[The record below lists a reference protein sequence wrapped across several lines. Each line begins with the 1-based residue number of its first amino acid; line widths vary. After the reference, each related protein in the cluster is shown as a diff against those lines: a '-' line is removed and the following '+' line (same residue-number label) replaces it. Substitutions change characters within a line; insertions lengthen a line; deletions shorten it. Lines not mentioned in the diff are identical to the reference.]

1 VVSTPGNYKANR
13 LKFRICMFGA
23 SSWRRSLRLREIFGS
38 VTRYASLLGMEGV
51 DVNKADKYDQTP
63 LWVAVRLGKVKVI
76 KLLQRMTH

>member
-1 VVSTPGNYKANR
+1 
-13 LKFRICMFGA
+13 M
-23 SSWRRSLRLREIFGS
+23 REIFGS